1 MVAEA
6 CSQRIAGSPEKSA
19 YRARLALQHGYRL
32 AEEAG
37 RTDPGLR
44 DAVWELLLE
53 AAATLRRLPNRERG
67 WLTASTRA
75 HWPAFV
81 QSLEGHAAEATAGSA
96 GSGVAG
102 LRPAPAAAEAI
113 DRMDQVLVWLTHV
126 GGAKPQRDLAV
137 LFGLACGLKVSSLR
151 RRFGCGRRTIYD
163 IRDRALTRL
172 CSWLAREYGIAEP

>member
-1 MVAEA
+1 MVAESGRHKIA
-6 CSQRIAGSPEKSA
+6 PAPEQSVHRI
-19 YRARLALQHGYRL
+19 RLALQHGRRL

-37 RTDPGLR
+37 RADPGLR

-53 AAATLRRLPNRERG
+53 AAATLQRLPNREKG
-67 WLTASTRA
+67 WLTASSRA

-81 QSLEGHAAEATAGSA
+81 QSIGGTGAEDGAQRARSCTHA
-96 GSGVAG
+96 V
-102 LRPAPAAAEAI
+102 RPAPPGAEAI

-137 LFGLACGLKVSSLR
+137 LFGLACGLKVASLR

-172 CSWLAREYGIAEP
+172 CGWLAREYGLEEL